1 MVKAKKARGGAR
13 PGSGRKKLFPEP
25 LKPIMVRLPVSV
37 WEQVLEK
44 GGASWAREILIRESK
59 K

>member
-1 MVKAKKARGGAR
+1 MTNKNKRGGAR
-13 PGSGRKKLFPEP
+13 NGAGRKRLYSEP